1 MWVFFFNVA
10 KLYFPIPN
18 LYRELHGVFRSWR
31 VSPGGCDWVPVPE
44 HVPTEQSSSLSSI
57 LMKHSGIFTSKDSR
71 GYIIVLELVSGWSS
85 LQDKCLE
92 EEPGQASLPIL
103 LTGSCSYR

>member
-1 MWVFFFNVA
+1 MIRRTGHHVGFFFFNVA

-31 VSPGGCDWVPVPE
+31 VSSGGCDWVPVPE

-57 LMKHSGIFTSKDSR
+57 LMKHSG
-71 GYIIVLELVSGWSS
+71 
-85 LQDKCLE
+85 
-92 EEPGQASLPIL
+92 
-103 LTGSCSYR
+103 